1 MPLDSV
7 QHAMLYSTVRVYCIL
22 CAAATFVQAGV
33 YHLFEKAVDAALVT
47 GLEESGDGQG
57 CNAAVLV

>member
-1 MPLDSV
+1 
-7 QHAMLYSTVRVYCIL
+7 MLYSTVRVYCIL